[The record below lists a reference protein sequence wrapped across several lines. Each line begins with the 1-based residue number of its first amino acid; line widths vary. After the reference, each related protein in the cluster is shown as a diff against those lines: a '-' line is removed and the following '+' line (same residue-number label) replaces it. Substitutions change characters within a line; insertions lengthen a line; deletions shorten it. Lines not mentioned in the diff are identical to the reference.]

1 MQTRF
6 DPKKLLWPVVLV
18 AVVLFSLG
26 LGREVAPATAQSGGP
41 ADGIICTDGPTFNL
55 NTRTGYVLTPDGNVV
70 YMWGYS
76 AGNNAFQHPSPVLCV
91 NEGDTVTVILHNS
104 LPYDVSISFP
114 GQENVFADGQPV
126 QPQFSAGVLTSLTN
140 VAPMNGGSVTYTF
153 VASRPGTFL
162 YQSGTDPAIQVRMGL
177 FGALIVRPAAGPY
190 YVYNDAASANTSE
203 FNHAIGSEVMT
214 LQSEID
220 PYLNQAVEQAV
231 MAGGGPISFNMANY
245 HPRYW
250 FVNGRGFPDTIAP
263 NFASWLPS
271 QPYGALVHIEP
282 NSPANPLPYLER
294 FLNVTSQATPFH
306 PHGKNGLIIGQ
317 DGNPLRGSAGEDL
330 SYETFALVSTSGQTY
345 EALFRWYNKEDYSP
359 SNPITVTD
367 PGWQNL
373 QFGPYYS
380 GSPYLGQTG
389 PMPPGFSSMSQCG
402 EYYIISHNH
411 ALYQL
416 TSWGVPMTGPGTF
429 MRVDPPGGCP

>member
-6 DPKKLLWPVVLV
+6 NLKKLLWPVVLV
-18 AVVLFSLG
+18 AVMLVSLSTG
-26 LGREVAPATAQSGGP
+26 NSVAPAAAQAGGP

-55 NTRTGYVLTPDGNVV
+55 NTRTGYILTPDGNVV

-91 NEGDTVTVILHNS
+91 NEGDTVTVILHND

-114 GQENVFADGQPV
+114 GQENVYADGQPV
-126 QPQFSAGVLTSLTN
+126 QPQFNAGVLTSLTN
-140 VAPMNGGSVTYTF
+140 IAPKDGGSITYTF
-153 VASRPGTFL
+153 VATRPGTFL

-177 FGALIVRPAAGPY
+177 FGALIVRPAAGPF
-190 YVYNDAASANTSE
+190 YVYDDAASANTSE
-203 FNHAIGSEVMT
+203 FNHAIGGEVMT

-231 MAGGGPISFNMANY
+231 MAGGGPINYDMSNY

-250 FVNGRGFPDTIAP
+250 FVNGRGFPDTVAP

-282 NSPANPLPYLER
+282 NSLSNPLPYLER

-317 DGNPLRGSAGEDL
+317 DGYPLRGPADEDL
-330 SYETFALVSTSGQTY
+330 SYETFALVSTPGQTY
-345 EALFRWYNKEDYSP
+345 DVLFRWYNKEEYST

-380 GSPYLGQTG
+380 GSPYLGEIG

-411 ALYQL
+411 ALFQL